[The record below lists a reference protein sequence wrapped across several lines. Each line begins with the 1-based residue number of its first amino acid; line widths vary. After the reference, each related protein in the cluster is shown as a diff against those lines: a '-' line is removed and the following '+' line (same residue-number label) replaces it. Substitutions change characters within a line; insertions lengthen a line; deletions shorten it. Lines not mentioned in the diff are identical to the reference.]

1 MKCIV
6 DARVALK
13 WFLPDEPGADVA
25 ARLVEA
31 GGLELLAPE
40 WIVPEVC
47 NAVWKMVR
55 SNRISRAQG
64 ELIIAGLPMFFTQLV
79 TTVAEAPRAM
89 DIVLTID
96 HPIYDFFYI
105 ALAEREN
112 ALLVTADDRLL
123 ARLPGTPWEARAISL
138 SQWVLRD

>member
-1 MKCIV
+1 MKYIV
-6 DARVALK
+6 DASVALK
-13 WFLPDEPGADVA
+13 WFLPDEPGAAVA
-25 ARLVEA
+25 ARLVEIA
-31 GGLELLAPE
+31 ELELLAPE

-64 ELIIAGLPMFFTQLV
+64 ELIIVGLPMFFTRLV
-79 TTVAEAPRAM
+79 AVVAEASRAVE
-89 DIVLTID
+89 IALAID
-96 HPIYDFFYI
+96 HPVYDCFYI

-123 ARLPGTPWEARAISL
+123 ARLQGTPWELRAVSL
-138 SQWVLRD
+138 SQWVSRD